1 MKIALSFIGCHGRG
15 GVERLL
21 LETANFLAGR
31 GHGVHV
37 FATDFD
43 SDALHPCIERHIVPA
58 VRRPALLRLM
68 SYTRRCRAE
77 IKRLESDVH
86 GAFGVISPPGGI
98 VNVQS
103 VHRAW
108 IEASKGLRNLRGRLR
123 QAVNPLHPFLLT
135 LEQRYF
141 GERNYRKLIAPTEQV
156 KADLVRCY
164 AVPPED
170 IAIVPN
176 GFAPGQLNAA
186 RAKNIRPEMRRKL
199 GYREGD
205 FVVLFVANELERKG
219 FTPLLRAIARLK
231 TPRVH
236 LLAVVGRVSV
246 DAYRAEIRRL
256 GLEGHFQF
264 VGAQSDLAPYYAAAD
279 VLALPTQYEAWGL
292 VIVEALACG
301 TPILTSRL
309 AGASVAVREG
319 VTGELLEDPCNV
331 SEIAA
336 KLDHLARNHSIPR
349 QDVAASVQIYQWSSV
364 LVHYERLL
372 ESA

>member
-1 MKIALSFIGCHGRG
+1 M
-15 GVERLL
+15 
-21 LETANFLAGR
+21 
-31 GHGVHV
+31 
-37 FATDFD
+37 
-43 SDALHPCIERHIVPA
+43 
-58 VRRPALLRLM
+58 
-68 SYTRRCRAE
+68 
-77 IKRLESDVH
+77 
-86 GAFGVISPPGGI
+86 
-98 VNVQS
+98 
-103 VHRAW
+103 
-108 IEASKGLRNLRGRLR
+108 
-123 QAVNPLHPFLLT
+123 
-135 LEQRYF
+135 
-141 GERNYRKLIAPTEQV
+141 
-156 KADLVRCY
+156 
-164 AVPPED
+164 
-170 IAIVPN
+170 
-176 GFAPGQLNAA
+176 
-186 RAKNIRPEMRRKL
+186 
-199 GYREGD
+199 
-205 FVVLFVANELERKG
+205 
-219 FTPLLRAIARLK
+219 
-231 TPRVH
+231 H